1 VNQFSKILV
10 PIDFSSHSAK
20 ALELAMALA
29 KTFGGRILLLHAYHL
44 PPLVGMPDEIVIPPD
59 FWTGVRDAA
68 ARKLDK
74 SAQKVKAAGIAVETH
89 LVEFA
94 PSDAIV
100 ETAKKTKADLIV
112 MGTRGLTG
120 LKHALLGSVAERT
133 LRLAPCPVLTV
144 KDEAAT

>member
-1 VNQFSKILV
+1 MTPFAKILV
-10 PIDFSSHSAK
+10 PLDFSSHSTK
-20 ALELAMALA
+20 ALELAMVLA
-29 KTFGGRILLLHAYHL
+29 KSFGGRIDLLHAYHL
-44 PPLVGMPDEIVIPPD
+44 PPLVGMPDEILIPAD

-68 ARKLDK
+68 ARKLEK
-74 SAQKVKAAGIAVETH
+74 SAQKVKAAGIPLETH

-94 PSDAIV
+94 PTDAIV

-120 LKHALLGSVAERT
+120 LRHVLLGSVAERT

-144 KDEAAT
+144 KDETR

>member
-1 VNQFSKILV
+1 MSQFSKILV
-10 PIDFSSHSAK
+10 AIDFSPHSAK
-20 ALELAMALA
+20 ALEVAMGLA
-29 KTFGGRILLLHAYHL
+29 KTFSARIHLVHAYHL
-44 PPLVGMPDEIVIPPD
+44 PPLVGMPDEIAIPPD

-68 ARKLDK
+68 ARKLEK
-74 SAQKVKAAGIAVETH
+74 AAQKVKAAGLPVETH

-94 PSDAIV
+94 PSDAVV
-100 ETAKKTKADLIV
+100 EIAKKTKVDLIV

-144 KDEAAT
+144 KEEGAA